1 MGLLDQIEIFWFSG
15 TKLFEDLPS
24 KRNASERILRE
35 AENSGSILSAFK
47 MEKKI
52 APMIW
57 RKESLRL
64 DKLGWERERHK
75 LSINSII
82 EFSFGNIS
90 FKR

>member
-47 MEKKI
+47 MEK
-52 APMIW
+52 
-57 RKESLRL
+57 R
-64 DKLGWERERHK
+64 
-75 LSINSII
+75 
-82 EFSFGNIS
+82 
-90 FKR
+90 